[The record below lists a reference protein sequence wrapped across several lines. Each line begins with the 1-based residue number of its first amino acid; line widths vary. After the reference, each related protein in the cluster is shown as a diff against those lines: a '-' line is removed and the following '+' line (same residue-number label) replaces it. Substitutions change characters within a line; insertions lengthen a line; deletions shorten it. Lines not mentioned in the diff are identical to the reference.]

1 MSGEHTFRCPECG
14 YRGYE
19 FRRVCPGC
27 GRRFVQNSTDTKKN
41 PGNSDFPDAGMSR
54 LWMWVFFLVT
64 TGGVVLGLIL
74 NFGLLGRTV

>member
-1 MSGEHTFRCPECG
+1 MNGKRTFRCPECG
-14 YRGYE
+14 YRSYE

-27 GRRFVQNSTDTKKN
+27 GRRFVHNSTDTKIN
-41 PGNSDFPDAGMSR
+41 SRSSDFPDSGMSR

-74 NFGLLGRTV
+74 NFGLSGRTI